1 MIMRKFHVLALLLIV
16 FTSCNKDD
24 EDENSRSWIA
34 INSEGLNIPDSPFN
48 YDNQGFPNY
57 LRNGPV
63 NQADNTPNNN
73 PVTNE
78 GATLGRVLFYDKL
91 LSLNKT
97 ISCGSCHSAAS
108 GFSDSKTLSDGFDGG
123 KTGRHSMSLANSRFY
138 NNGRF
143 FWDERARTLEDQ
155 VLLPIQD
162 PVEMGMSLDS
172 VIARLEKTDYYPDLF
187 TNAFGNSEITEGKIS
202 LSLAQ
207 FIRSMVSFQSKYD
220 QGRSQVANSS
230 LNFPNFTNSEN
241 NGKSLFLSNRLS
253 CGSCHGTD
261 AFIAPGSRNNGLDA
275 TTTDAGVGGDNGNSN
290 DIGEFKVGSLKNIGV
305 SGPYMHDGRFATLQE
320 VVNHYNDGVQN
331 HPNLSNPLRLGNG
344 QVRRLN
350 LTDNEKNDL
359 IAFLHTLTDDVMIN
373 DEKFSDPF
381 SE

>member
-1 MIMRKFHVLALLLIV
+1 MRSALVFILLLIV
-16 FTSCNKDD
+16 LASCNK
-24 EDENSRSWIA
+24 EEENISSRNWIV
-34 INSEGLNIPDSPFN
+34 INSESVDIPDIPFN
-48 YDNQGFPNY
+48 YSNQGFPNY
-57 LRNGPV
+57 LTNGPV
-63 NQADNTPNNN
+63 DRADNTPNNN

-78 GATLGRVLFYDKL
+78 GATLGRVLFYDKQ

-97 ISCGSCHSAAS
+97 ISCGSCHGAIS
-108 GFSDSKTLSDGFDGG
+108 GFSDSEILSDGFNGG
-123 KTGRHSMSLANSRFY
+123 KTGRHSMSLTNSRFY

-172 VIARLEKTDYYPDLF
+172 VIARLENTDYYPDLF
-187 TNAFGNSEITEGKIS
+187 TNVFGSNEITENRIS

-207 FIRSMVSFQSKYD
+207 FVRSMVSFQSKYD
-220 QGRSQVANSS
+220 QGRSRVANSS

-241 NGKSLFLSNRLS
+241 NGKTLFLSNRLA
-253 CGSCHGTD
+253 CASCHGTD

-290 DIGEFKVGSLKNIGV
+290 DLGEFKVGSLKNIGV

-320 VVNHYNDGVQN
+320 VVDHYNDGVQN
-331 HPNLSNPLRLGNG
+331 HPNLSNALRVGND
-344 QVRRLN
+344 QVRKLN
-350 LTDNEKNDL
+350 LTNNEKNDL